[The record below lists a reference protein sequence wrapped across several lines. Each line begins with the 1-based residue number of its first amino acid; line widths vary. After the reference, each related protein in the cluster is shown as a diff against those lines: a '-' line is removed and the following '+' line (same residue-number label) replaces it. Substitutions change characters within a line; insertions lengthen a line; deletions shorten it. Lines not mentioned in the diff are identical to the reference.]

1 MHGHQ
6 STQIDL
12 QLKLCIPHHV
22 VRLLSWVG
30 WPFPFA
36 KATFNHANLY
46 FNKLIFVQKK
56 VFQPSRHFCSPK
68 YPDPSIFSYFDQKTP
83 LLCRFIRPSIVGS
96 DTPWANTTPPH
107 PKPRCWEIG
116 AWAHVPLAKAPNF
129 PLLWPRVPWTS
140 LSPAPTDQRNLEVS
154 KRKKSHGGLTKKIEQ
169 MRV

>member
-1 MHGHQ
+1 MLSGSWAELDDRSPLLKQ
-6 STQIDL
+6 RSTMPI
-12 QLKLCIPHHV
+12 CIST
-22 VRLLSWVG
+22 SW
-30 WPFPFA
+30 F
-36 KATFNHANLY
+36 LY
-46 FNKLIFVQKK
+46 KKK